1 MNWRR
6 RRWHAR
12 DEGATGS
19 PTTDRAHDAGVPID
33 AEGHVASS
41 SHSDEAAAEG
51 ATQGTTE
58 RDGPQERS
66 GRIVAITNQKGGVG
80 KTTTAISLA
89 AALAAEGVA
98 VLLVDL
104 DPQGN
109 ASTGLDLRVASG
121 QASTYHILIDRL
133 PAGEAIIPTGVE
145 HLDLVPSSIDLAG
158 AEVELVA
165 QMNRERR
172 LARALEDVRS
182 NYDVIFLDC
191 PPSLGILTLNALV
204 AADEALVPIQ
214 CEYYALEGVSQLLRT
229 IHLVQED
236 LNAGLH
242 IGGVLMT
249 MFDARTNLSQQ
260 VADEI
265 RAFFGDTAY
274 TTVIPRTVRLSEAPS
289 FGQPITVFDPSSRG
303 ARAYQ
308 RLAREAGQ
316 RLGLL
321 EQSGADAL
329 DDLLGIS
336 PGATTA
342 SNHTTV

>member
-6 RRWHAR
+6 RRWRPRH
-12 DEGATGS
+12 E
-19 PTTDRAHDAGVPID
+19 
-33 AEGHVASS
+33 
-41 SHSDEAAAEG
+41 HSE
-51 ATQGTTE
+51 GTTGVKLA
-58 RDGPQERS
+58 DGPVEASGVGGLDEPRS
-66 GRIVAITNQKGGVG
+66 ARVVAITNQKGGVG

-89 AALAAEGVA
+89 AALAAQGVS

-109 ASTGLDLRVASG
+109 ASTGLDLRVEAG
-121 QASTYHILIDRL
+121 QASTYQVLIDRL
-133 PAGEAIIPTGVE
+133 PGREAVVSSAVVN
-145 HLDLVPSSIDLAG
+145 LDVMPSSIDLAG

-172 LARALEDVRS
+172 LARAMEDLRED
-182 NYDVIFLDC
+182 YDVIFLDC

-229 IHLVQED
+229 IHLVQDD

-265 RAFFGDTAY
+265 RTFFGDTAY
-274 TTVIPRTVRLSEAPS
+274 TTIIPRTVRLSEAPS
-289 FGQPITVFDPSSRG
+289 FGQPITVFDPGSRG

-308 RLAREAGQ
+308 RLAREVGQ

-321 EQSGADAL
+321 EETDASAL
-329 DDLLGIS
+329 DELLGIRN
-336 PGATTA
+336 A
-342 SNHTTV
+342 SAAADQTTV